1 MLCFFILVQKKL
13 VQGCCFGINLV
24 HVCFVGQRICAPFRF
39 RKQMCLKF
47 DLNFYIEN
55 TENLMVELIVTS
67 EKCYYVGLL
76 IKYFKLDSYPSSV
89 FSSII

>member
-1 MLCFFILVQKKL
+1 
-13 VQGCCFGINLV
+13 
-24 HVCFVGQRICAPFRF
+24 
-39 RKQMCLKF
+39 MCLKF